1 MNLDLG
7 IYNNFWNIYVLFIGA
22 ILLLFSSIVT
32 ENKYINL
39 AIGGIFIIISMILTF
54 FQNSFNLGIFI
65 STSFTK
71 LIFITILVPSLL
83 LLISVK
89 FNRIMDRW
97 GLFTSILLISL
108 GFMGL
113 AIYSFDLLLIFVAF
127 EGVSVT
133 TYILS
138 GFGKTQEE
146 IEASVKYFLMGAFS
160 TAIIVF
166 GISFYYMSTGTLSLN
181 AKPLLSNIYDLGMIL
196 LIFGFGFKLA
206 LFPLHGWAI
215 DTYTGT
221 SNAVA
226 ALLSASSKI
235 MTLVIALDIFYYSP
249 PFYNYLIIIFA
260 ILSVITMTFGN
271 LVAIW
276 ERNVK
281 RMLAYSSVAQAG
293 YLSTVF
299 ITMGSSDKTLLL
311 AFTSIFLYG
320 IAYALM
326 KGGAFLGL
334 NSMKKYDLE
343 NFSGIWKRSPMF
355 AVSFSILML
364 SLAGFPGTAGFI
376 GKYFLFFSVISSG
389 TLVAYIVII
398 IAVINSVLSF
408 YYYGRVIMYMFWGNG
423 QGETPEPNA
432 SLYISAFLT
441 VLIGVFY
448 FIFFNY
454 AYYSL
459 QSSFNFV
466 HFLLGVG

>member
-1 MNLDLG
+1 MNFDLG
-7 IYNNFWNIYVLFIGA
+7 IYNNFWNLYVLFIGSI
-22 ILLLFSSIVT
+22 ILLFTSLLT
-32 ENKYINL
+32 ENKYVNL
-39 AIGGIFIIISMILTF
+39 VIGGIFIIASMILTF
-54 FQNSFNLGIFI
+54 LQSDFNTGMFI
-65 STSFTK
+65 STAFTRM
-71 LIFITILVPSLL
+71 IFITIMVPSLL
-83 LLISVK
+83 MLLSMK
-89 FNRIMDRW
+89 FSGRMDRW

-113 AIYSFDLLLIFVAF
+113 AVYSFDLLLIFVAF

-133 TYILS
+133 TYILA

-166 GISFYYMSTGTLSLN
+166 GISFYYMSTGTLGLD
-181 AKPLLSNIYDLGMIL
+181 AKPNLLNVYDLAMIL

-221 SNAVA
+221 SNPVA
-226 ALLSASSKI
+226 TLLSASSKI

-249 PFYNYLIIIFA
+249 PFYNYLIVIFA
-260 ILSVITMTFGN
+260 ILSVVTMTFGN

-299 ITMGSSDKTLLL
+299 LTMGSSDKTILL
-311 AFTSIFLYG
+311 AFTSVFLYG

-334 NSMKKYDLE
+334 NSLKKYDLDS
-343 NFSGIWKRSPMF
+343 FSGLWKKSPMF
-355 AVSFSILML
+355 AVSFSILLL

-389 TLVAYIVII
+389 TITAYIVII

-408 YYYGRVIMYMFWGNG
+408 YYYGRVIMYMFWGEET
-423 QGETPEPNA
+423 GETATPNV
-432 SLYISAFLT
+432 SLYISAIFT
-441 VLIGVFY
+441 VLIGVLY
-448 FIFFNY
+448 FVLFNY
-454 AYYSL
+454 AYHSL
-459 QSSFNFV
+459 DTSFNSI
-466 HFLLGVG
+466 HFLLNLR